1 MPKSTPPIPRP
12 WSKVLLWAAAI
23 TLAIVLATAII
34 NPLFDRV
41 VNWGLLFILA
51 IAGLHSP
58 SHGLPS
64 ALVLTTHPQVRGP
77 LTLSLL

>member
-51 IAGLHSP
+51 I
-58 SHGLPS
+58 
-64 ALVLTTHPQVRGP
+64 LVFIVLVTAFRRRWF
-77 LTLSLL
+77 

>member
-41 VNWGLLFILA
+41 VNWGLLFIFA
-51 IAGLHSP
+51 T
-58 SHGLPS
+58 
-64 ALVLTTHPQVRGP
+64 LVFIVLVAAFRRRWF
-77 LTLSLL
+77 